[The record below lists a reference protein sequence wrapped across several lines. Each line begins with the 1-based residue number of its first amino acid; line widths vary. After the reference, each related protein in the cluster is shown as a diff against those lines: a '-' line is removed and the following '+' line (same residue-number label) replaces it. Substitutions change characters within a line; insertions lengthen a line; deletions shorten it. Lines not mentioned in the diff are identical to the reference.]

1 LISAKLKVL
10 EWNAIGQTSPAIQV
24 KRMAAKVQSEAFVS
38 KIISESELQCPSIKA
53 VINVSLRVLKAN

>member
-38 KIISESELQCPSIKA
+38 KIISESEL
-53 VINVSLRVLKAN
+53 